1 MENIIIGFGITFCI
15 IVMAI
20 LIAIPF
26 IVKHDG
32 RDTGP
37 K

>member
-1 MENIIIGFGITFCI
+1 MNIVIGFGITLCVFGI
-15 IVMAI
+15 AMI
-20 LIAIPF
+20 IAIPF
-26 IVKHDG
+26 IVKPNG

>member
-1 MENIIIGFGITFCI
+1 MDIVIGFGITLCVFGI
-15 IVMAI
+15 AMI
-20 LIAIPF
+20 IAIPF